1 MIVLKGSTLTKFFD
15 YGTRSLFSSTDYL
28 CVPNVGVSQTLMQD
42 VVLEGLFLY
51 SLYLNYYSSV
61 LYGVS
66 MAV

>member
-51 SLYLNYYSSV
+51 SLYLN
-61 LYGVS
+61 
-66 MAV
+66 